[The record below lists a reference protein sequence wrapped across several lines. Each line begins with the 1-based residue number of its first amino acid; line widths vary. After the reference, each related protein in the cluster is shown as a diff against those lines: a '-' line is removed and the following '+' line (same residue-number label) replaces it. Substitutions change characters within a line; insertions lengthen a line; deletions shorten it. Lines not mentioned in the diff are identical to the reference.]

1 MQSNSPARVDAGLDI
16 RTGQPPRGGTVAIDL
31 GSSTTVVA
39 YQAAGGEPRL
49 LSLPPYSLSDPPVVP
64 SLLWLQAPDQ
74 GRPLIGRQVLEAG
87 LGHGDGPELH
97 RDFKRQIGAHPPAAD
112 RRPPAPGLPLSA
124 EQAGALLLRQLWCVL
139 PPDLAPERL
148 VLTAPIEAYQGYRN
162 WLVEAC
168 QTLAVPELAL
178 VDEPTAAAIGSGLPP
193 GSTVLVVDLGGG
205 TIDLC
210 LVQLQ
215 GGEGRP
221 NPIAQLLRLG
231 GHDLAESRQRQ
242 RLARVI
248 GKAGLALG
256 GRDIDRWIASH
267 LCPEDPP
274 TGALLD
280 GCERLKCALSEQEE
294 ALVVANGADG
304 SPRELRLNR
313 GALNRL
319 LQQRGL
325 LQQLDLL
332 LEEVLAAGRSASIG
346 LEGITAVLPVGGSSR
361 LVGVREWLAERLGTI
376 PIHTG
381 RPVEAVALGALAL
394 TPGVRVQDVLSRGV
408 SLRCWDR
415 RSNRHLWHPLFMAG
429 QSWPTTAPLELVL
442 ACREDQQY
450 AVELV
455 LGEPGDE
462 RRREVVFDMQGL
474 PVLRSA
480 AAGDADVR
488 AWPQQPAPL
497 PLHPPGQQ
505 GEDRL
510 RLRFS
515 INAQAELELEGT
527 DLVNGTTLPVRRLGR
542 VR

>member
-1 MQSNSPARVDAGLDI
+1 MPSSDPSNR
-16 RTGQPPRGGTVAIDL
+16 PRASGGGHGTVAIDL

-39 YQAAGGEPRL
+39 YQAPGEEPRL
-49 LSLPPYSLSDPPVVP
+49 LNLVPYSLSDPPVVP
-64 SLLWLQAPDQ
+64 SLLWLPQADHP
-74 GRPLIGRQVLEAG
+74 RPLIGRQVLEAG
-87 LGHGDGPELH
+87 LAHGDGAELH
-97 RDFKRQIGAHPPAAD
+97 RDFKRRIGSGQPGAGT
-112 RRPPAPGLPLSA
+112 GLPLSA
-124 EQAGALLLRQLWCVL
+124 ERAGALLLQQLWRAL
-139 PPDLAPERL
+139 PAGMAPERL
-148 VLTAPIEAYQGYRN
+148 VLTAPIEAYQGYRG

-168 QTLAVPELAL
+168 RELEVPELAL
-178 VDEPTAAAIGSGLPP
+178 VDEPTAAAIGSGLPA

-210 LVQLQ
+210 LVRLE

-231 GHDLAESRQRQ
+231 GHDLEHSRQRQ

-248 GKAGLALG
+248 GKAGVALG

-267 LCPEDPP
+267 LCADDDPS
-274 TGALLD
+274 GSLLA
-280 GCERLKCALSEQEE
+280 GCERLKCALSDQEE
-294 ALVVANGADG
+294 ALVVVPEPQG
-304 SPRELRLNR
+304 SSRELRLTQEQ
-313 GALNRL
+313 LNRL

-332 LEEVLAAGRSASIG
+332 LEEVLAAGRRASIG
-346 LEGITAVLPVGGSSR
+346 LEGISAVLPVGGSSR
-361 LVGVREWLAERLGTI
+361 LPAVSQWLADRLAAV
-376 PIHTG
+376 PIHDG

-442 ACREDQQY
+442 ACRDDQQG
-450 AVELV
+450 ALELV
-455 LGEPGDE
+455 LGEPGEE
-462 RRREVVFDMQGL
+462 RRDEVVFDAAGL
-474 PVLRSA
+474 PVLRTA
-480 AAGDADVR
+480 GAGDTSVR
-488 AWPQQPAPL
+488 AWQEQPDPL
-497 PLHPPGQQ
+497 PLTPPGRR

-515 INAQAELELEGT
+515 INASAELELECT
-527 DLVNGTTLPVRRLGR
+527 DLLSGTSRPVQTLGR